1 MDPITIAA
9 SIAAVKGVVKTA
21 KDVKEIGSAL
31 SDLFHNQEQ
40 HNKKKKTSKKG
51 KKPKTRMQQVLR
63 MRAGDEDY
71 DDDTSISAVANDILA
86 EKQNYI
92 ALQNLAK
99 EIDNK
104 YGKGTWSSIKEEQT
118 KRVKEHK
125 EAKKKARRKAKEQA
139 EEDKKFYKKVAIEV
153 GKALFLIIF
162 LAGIAWFLFWAANTP
177 KIR

>member
-40 HNKKKKTSKKG
+40 HNKKKKTVKKG

-92 ALQNLAK
+92 ELQNLAK

-118 KRVKEHK
+118 KRVKGRK
-125 EAKKKARRKAKEQA
+125 EANKKAKREAREQA
-139 EEDKKFYKKVAIEV
+139 EEDKKFYKKVAVET
-153 GKALFLIIF
+153 GKGLFLLCFVSGLIWWFIYIIE
-162 LAGIAWFLFWAANTP
+162 AGAGS
-177 KIR
+177 